1 MIDLNTVMQVVGV
14 LGPLYLAVLL
24 GGVLGM
30 IIGMFTK

>member
-1 MIDLNTVMQVVGV
+1 MIDLNTVMQIVGP

-24 GGVLGM
+24 GGVLGT